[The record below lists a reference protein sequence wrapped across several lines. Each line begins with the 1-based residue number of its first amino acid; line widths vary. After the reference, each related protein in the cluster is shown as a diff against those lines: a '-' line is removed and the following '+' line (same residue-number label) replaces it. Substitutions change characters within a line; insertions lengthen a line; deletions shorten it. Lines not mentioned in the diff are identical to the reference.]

1 MVLDYFQYLHRLVS
15 WLLLIY
21 NANFCLWFVIICYIT
36 VTLQPHSSPPP
47 PQKKKKRKK
56 RKIILSLSENYDILM
71 KKVCKKISFN
81 ACFLATSKY
90 LFPNP
95 FSIMIF
101 PLCDK
106 IMELSR
112 QLFQGFNGKKC
123 NSILCNAIARDT
135 WDSTPEWNYPCLWG
149 NVCT

>member
-1 MVLDYFQYLHRLVS
+1 MSLLCSIYVLLCVKCNFFWCEIFLIQLQVKYFCQSKSNLRPFLDS
-15 WLLLIY
+15 NL
-21 NANFCLWFVIICYIT
+21 
-36 VTLQPHSSPPP
+36 
-47 PQKKKKRKK
+47 KKKRKK

-135 WDSTPEWNYPCLWG
+135 
-149 NVCT
+149 

>member
-1 MVLDYFQYLHRLVS
+1 MYFLCSIYVLLCVKCIFSWCEIFLIQLKVKYFCQSKNNLRPFLDS
-15 WLLLIY
+15 NL
-21 NANFCLWFVIICYIT
+21 
-36 VTLQPHSSPPP
+36 
-47 PQKKKKRKK
+47 KKNKRKK

-81 ACFLATSKY
+81 AWFLATSKY

>member
-1 MVLDYFQYLHRLVS
+1 MSLLCSIYVLLCVKCNFFWCEIFLIQLQVKYFCQSKNNLRPFLDS
-15 WLLLIY
+15 NL
-21 NANFCLWFVIICYIT
+21 
-36 VTLQPHSSPPP
+36 
-47 PQKKKKRKK
+47 KKKRKK

-135 WDSTPEWNYPCLWG
+135 
-149 NVCT
+149 

>member
-1 MVLDYFQYLHRLVS
+1 MSLLCSIYVLLCVKCNFFWCEIFLIQLQVKYFCQSKNNLRPFLDS
-15 WLLLIY
+15 NL
-21 NANFCLWFVIICYIT
+21 
-36 VTLQPHSSPPP
+36 
-47 PQKKKKRKK
+47 KKKRKK

>member
-1 MVLDYFQYLHRLVS
+1 MYLLCSIYVLLCVKCNFFWCEIFLIQLQVKYFCQSKNNLRPFLDS
-15 WLLLIY
+15 NL
-21 NANFCLWFVIICYIT
+21 
-36 VTLQPHSSPPP
+36 
-47 PQKKKKRKK
+47 KKKKRKK

-135 WDSTPEWNYPCLWG
+135 
-149 NVCT
+149 

>member
-1 MVLDYFQYLHRLVS
+1 MYLLCSIYVLLCVKYNFFWCEIFLIQLKVKYFCKSKNNLRPFLDS
-15 WLLLIY
+15 NL
-21 NANFCLWFVIICYIT
+21 
-36 VTLQPHSSPPP
+36 
-47 PQKKKKRKK
+47 KKKRKK

-90 LFPNP
+90 LFSNP

-135 WDSTPEWNYPCLWG
+135 
-149 NVCT
+149 

>member
-1 MVLDYFQYLHRLVS
+1 MYLLCSIYVLLCVKYNFFWCEIFLIQLKVKYFCKSKNNLRPFLDS
-15 WLLLIY
+15 NL
-21 NANFCLWFVIICYIT
+21 
-36 VTLQPHSSPPP
+36 
-47 PQKKKKRKK
+47 KKKRKK
-56 RKIILSLSENYDILM
+56 KKSNIEPQRKLWYSYEKAS
-71 KKVCKKISFN
+71 KKISFN

-90 LFPNP
+90 LFPNS

-112 QLFQGFNGKKC
+112 QLFQGFNDKEC
-123 NSILCNAIARDT
+123 NSILCNAIAPDT